1 MCRQVSLI
9 WSYSRFSS
17 PRSKRFYA
25 FIFASCKR
33 VREIPH
39 YLDSHSLQ
47 WVSCPEL
54 WNKAWREKHRGF
66 GFALLVIYGEDP
78 SILLCSAGTGDAGG
92 NSGKRRIETRQQTPP
107 PPPNSHKHVGGRW
120 GQLVPPAF
128 EIQCSRVHT
137 HTLIYTQKHTQKT
150 NSILRGIP
158 DLCLHLRS
166 DYSPFCCETNDSLL
180 SDLLS
185 ASSSY
190 RTVHT
195 NLSSFLLYL

>member
-1 MCRQVSLI
+1 MCARDPALFGQPLSAVS
-9 WSYSRFSS
+9 
-17 PRSKRFYA
+17 
-25 FIFASCKR
+25 
-33 VREIPH
+33 
-39 YLDSHSLQ
+39 
-47 WVSCPEL
+47 EL
-54 WNKAWREKHRGF
+54 SG
-66 GFALLVIYGEDP
+66 ALKQSMERKTLWFW
-78 SILLCSAGTGDAGG
+78 LCSAGYLWRGSIHPFVLCGYGRCGWEFWEAEDRNEAT
-92 NSGKRRIETRQQTPP
+92 TPP

-150 NSILRGIP
+150 NSIIRGIP

>member
-25 FIFASCKR
+25 FIFASCKC
-33 VREIPH
+33 VREIQH
-39 YLDSHSLQ
+39 YLDSHFLQ

-107 PPPNSHKHVGGRW
+107 PLPKLPQTCWWTVRTASASGFWNTVLQS
-120 GQLVPPAF
+120 A
-128 EIQCSRVHT
+128 HT
-137 HTLIYTQKHTQKT
+137 HTYIYTKAHTENKQYFKRDSWPLSPPQVRLLT
-150 NSILRGIP
+150 FLLRDKRLSAEWP
-158 DLCLHLRS
+158 TFS
-166 DYSPFCCETNDSLL
+166 FFFL
-180 SDLLS
+180 SDC
-185 ASSSY
+185 
-190 RTVHT
+190 TH
-195 NLSSFLLYL
+195 